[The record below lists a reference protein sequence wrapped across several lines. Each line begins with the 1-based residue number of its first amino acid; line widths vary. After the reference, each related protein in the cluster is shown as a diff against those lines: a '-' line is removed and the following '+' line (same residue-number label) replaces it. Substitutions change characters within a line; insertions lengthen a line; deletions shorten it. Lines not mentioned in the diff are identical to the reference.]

1 MSSTKPLIWSR
12 PHLHLITFRTLAGRA
27 LRRARVPSFKIRQL
41 TDVFHCK
48 LQHHFSCKRYR
59 ALSKSPALARE
70 LRCSVASALP
80 DQLEPA
86 S

>member
-1 MSSTKPLIWSR
+1 MSSTKPLIRSRLHLRLITLRTFSR
-12 PHLHLITFRTLAGRA
+12 PRA
-27 LRRARVPSFKIRQL
+27 PADRASSFKIRQL

-48 LQHHFSCKRYR
+48 LQHHFSCMRYR
-59 ALSKSPALARE
+59 ALISSPALARE